1 MSPGELL
8 LYGNKIPWLWFKG
21 AAFLPA
27 VTPGISLLLLT
38 AGQFLEH
45 CPVVRVVY
53 CIGGGLFPLL
63 QPGRRVIALALL
75 LHHSHALQHFV
86 FAAAIITRR
95 SQDVDKRAVKR
106 CGQKEEDLLQKIER
120 KVTQNFNGL
129 RNISRLSTCRIRTGF
144 PPERGTIRYVYT
156 VS

>member
-1 MSPGELL
+1 MAAVQ
-8 LYGNKIPWLWFKG
+8 G

-27 VTPGISLLLLT
+27 VKPGISLLLLT

-53 CIGGGLFPLL
+53 CIGGGLLPLL
-63 QPGRRVIALALL
+63 QPGRCVAALALL

-86 FAAAIITRR
+86 FAGAIITRL

-120 KVTQNFNGL
+120 KVTQNFIGL
-129 RNISRLSTCRIRTGF
+129 RNIQRPPTRRIRIGF
-144 PPERGTIRYVYT
+144 PVKGGTIRSVYAA
-156 VS
+156 S